1 MLYTNGKGNVMKQ
14 AVKEAVEYLVSTYKS
29 VQDEA
34 RGWTLN
40 PKDIEAALKEVEPD
54 TAEYNVLMLLSK
66 TNFVEAISIDPIE
79 TALNPLLDSLADASS
94 AA

>member
-1 MLYTNGKGNVMKQ
+1 MKQ

-34 RGWTLN
+34 RGWVLN
-40 PKDIEAALKEVEPD
+40 PKDIESALKEVQPD
-54 TAEYNVLMLLSK
+54 TAEYNVLMLLAK

-79 TALNPLLDSLADASS
+79 TALEPLLDSLDNANS
-94 AA
+94 AAE